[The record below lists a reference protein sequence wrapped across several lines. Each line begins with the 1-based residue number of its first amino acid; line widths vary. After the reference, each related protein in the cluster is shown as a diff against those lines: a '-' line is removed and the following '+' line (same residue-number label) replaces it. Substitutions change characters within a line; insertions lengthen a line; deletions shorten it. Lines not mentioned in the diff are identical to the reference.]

1 MDENKN
7 PESRYDVDEEE
18 GATTV
23 LRAMDAEADAEEEGA
38 TTVLRAD
45 DRVVADDDNA
55 EGATTVLTGP
65 DPAMM
70 GAAPAPGVPQF
81 EDKTQMIPPMG
92 QMSNGPMGAPM
103 GQMPNG
109 PMGTPMGQMP
119 NGPMGAPMGQMPNG
133 PMGAPMGQMPNGPM
147 GAPMG
152 QMPNGPV
159 GAPMGQMP
167 NGPMGAP
174 MGMMPNN
181 GQMPPMNGGKPPKA
195 PKPPKEKKAKAPK
208 QPKVNKDGTPKK
220 KKTGLIVTICVI
232 AVLALGAGAYFLFF
246 TPEKR
251 YERKMDTAENAMTD
265 SSYEEAVIAYEA
277 ALGIFSDRVPAMNGL
292 LAAQIGSGESDAARE
307 NFAEFRTTITG
318 FDADKVAENLE
329 DIVAFY
335 EYADDLYSDTDSL
348 IDAYKE
354 GYDLTNDSGLKK
366 NLVAVYV
373 DRADAMDNSDY
384 ENKIA
389 AYGDAL
395 DLDST
400 NESALSGRKECA
412 YAVLDD
418 MMNTQ
423 QYDQAESF
431 INTYADS
438 MSDVDFSSYTEKI
451 ESERAL
457 MTARH
462 DLMEQVISL
471 MSASDYAGMMDVDGS
486 ENASTVVANMDGT
499 SYIYATDGYDSSYTG
514 KGAGIY
520 TYSSLLSSGYYFYY
534 GDYENG
540 VRSGQGSLFVK
551 MDGYNQAYL
560 VYEGAWSND
569 KPNGAGTETSVN
581 EDAGDELVTVTRSGN
596 LVDGLFDGD
605 VTVSLVSNDEEYAGT
620 YTGTFTASNGDAPD
634 IRENYPDLDFS
645 DVSDGATVYV
655 ILECEG
661 SPMYWHFSKGSA
673 AKLGIYT
680 FDY

>member
-1 MDENKN
+1 
-7 PESRYDVDEEE
+7 
-18 GATTV
+18 
-23 LRAMDAEADAEEEGA
+23 
-38 TTVLRAD
+38 
-45 DRVVADDDNA
+45 
-55 EGATTVLTGP
+55 
-65 DPAMM
+65 
-70 GAAPAPGVPQF
+70 
-81 EDKTQMIPPMG
+81 
-92 QMSNGPMGAPM
+92 M

-109 PMGTPMGQMP
+109 S
-119 NGPMGAPMGQMPNG
+119 
-133 PMGAPMGQMPNGPM
+133 
-147 GAPMG
+147 
-152 QMPNGPV
+152 
-159 GAPMGQMP
+159 
-167 NGPMGAP
+167 MGAP

-181 GQMPPMNGGKPPKA
+181 GQMPPMNGGKAPKPPKA
-195 PKPPKEKKAKAPK
+195 PKEKKPKAPK
-208 QPKVNKDGTPKK
+208 QPKVNKDGSPKK
-220 KKTGLIVTICVI
+220 KKTGLIVAICVVV
-232 AVLALGAGAYFLFF
+232 VLALGAGAYFLFF

-251 YERKMDTAENAMTD
+251 YERKMDVAEKAMTD
-265 SSYEEAVIAYEA
+265 SNYEEAVTAYEA
-277 ALGIFSDRVPAMNGL
+277 ALGIFDDRVPAMNGL
-292 LAAQIGSGESDAARE
+292 LSAQISAGESDGARE
-307 NFAEFRTTITG
+307 NFTEFRTTITG
-318 FDADKVAENLE
+318 FDADKVTENSE

-354 GYDLTNDSGLKK
+354 GYNLTNDNGLKK
-366 NLVAVYV
+366 NLVTAYV

-400 NESALSGRKECA
+400 NESALSGRKACA

-418 MMNTQ
+418 MMDAQ

-486 ENASTVVANMDGT
+486 DNASTVVANMDGD
-499 SYIYATDGYDSSYTG
+499 SYVYATDGYDSSYTG
-514 KGAGIY
+514 KAAGVY
-520 TYSSLLSSGYYFYY
+520 TYSTLLSSGYYFYY

-540 VRSGQGSLFVK
+540 VRSGQGTMFVK

-596 LVDGLFDGD
+596 LVDGLFDGE
-605 VTVSLVSNDEEYAGT
+605 VTVSLVSNDEEYGGT

-645 DVSDGATVYV
+645 DVSEDKTVYV
-655 ILECEG
+655 VLECDG

-673 AKLGIYT
+673 AKLGIQT
-680 FDY
+680 FGN

>member
-23 LRAMDAEADAEEEGA
+23 LRAMDAETEDEEEGA
-38 TTVLRAD
+38 TTVLRAED
-45 DRVVADDDNA
+45 MPPEDDDDT

-65 DPAMM
+65 EPAMM
-70 GAAPAPGVPQF
+70 GAAPAPGAPQF
-81 EDKTQMIPPMG
+81 EDKTQMLPP
-92 QMSNGPMGAPM
+92 QGAPM
-103 GQMPNG
+103 GM
-109 PMGTPMGQMP
+109 PMGQMP
-119 NGPMGAPMGQMPNG
+119 NGPMGAPMGQMQNG
-133 PMGAPMGQMPNGPM
+133 PMGAPMGQMPNGS
-147 GAPMG
+147 
-152 QMPNGPV
+152 
-159 GAPMGQMP
+159 
-167 NGPMGAP
+167 MGAP

-195 PKPPKEKKAKAPK
+195 PKPPKEKKPKAPK
-208 QPKVNKDGTPKK
+208 QPKVNKDGSLKK
-220 KKTGLIVTICVI
+220 KKTGLIVAICVVV
-232 AVLALGAGAYFLFF
+232 VLALGAGAYFLFF

-251 YERKMDTAENAMTD
+251 YERKMDVAEKAMTD
-265 SSYEEAVIAYEA
+265 SNYEEAVTAYEA
-277 ALGIFSDRVPAMNGL
+277 ALGIFDDRVPAMNGL
-292 LAAQIGSGESDAARE
+292 LSAQISAGESDGARE
-307 NFAEFRTTITG
+307 NFTEFRTTITG
-318 FDADKVAENLE
+318 FDADKVTENSE
-329 DIVAFY
+329 DIVTFY

-354 GYDLTNDSGLKK
+354 GYNLTNDNGLKK
-366 NLVAVYV
+366 NLVTAYV

-400 NESALSGRKECA
+400 NESALSGRKACA

-418 MMNTQ
+418 MMDAQ

-486 ENASTVVANMDGT
+486 DNASTVVANMDGD
-499 SYIYATDGYDSSYTG
+499 SYVYATDGYDSSYTG
-514 KGAGIY
+514 KAAGVY
-520 TYSSLLSSGYYFYY
+520 TYSTLLSSGYYFYY

-540 VRSGQGSLFVK
+540 VRSGQGTMFVK

-596 LVDGLFDGD
+596 LVDGLFDGE
-605 VTVSLVSNDEEYAGT
+605 VTVSLVSNDEEYGGT

-645 DVSDGATVYV
+645 DVSEDKTVYV
-655 ILECEG
+655 VLECDG

-673 AKLGIYT
+673 AKLGIHT
-680 FDY
+680 FGN

>member
-7 PESRYDVDEEE
+7 PGSRYDVDEEE

-23 LRAMDAEADAEEEGA
+23 LRAMDAETEDEEEGA
-38 TTVLRAD
+38 TTVLRAED
-45 DRVVADDDNA
+45 MPPEDDDDT

-65 DPAMM
+65 EPAMM
-70 GAAPAPGVPQF
+70 GAAPAPGAPQF
-81 EDKTQMIPPMG
+81 EDKTQMLPP
-92 QMSNGPMGAPM
+92 QGAPM
-103 GQMPNG
+103 GM
-109 PMGTPMGQMP
+109 PMGQMP

-152 QMPNGPV
+152 QMQNGPM

-167 NGPMGAP
+167 NGSMGAP

-181 GQMPPMNGGKPPKA
+181 GQMPPMNGGNPPKA
-195 PKPPKEKKAKAPK
+195 PKAPKEKKPKVPK
-208 QPKVNKDGTPKK
+208 QPKVNKDGSPKK
-220 KKTGLIVTICVI
+220 KKTGLIVAICVVV
-232 AVLALGAGAYFLFF
+232 VLALGAGAYFLFF

-251 YERKMDTAENAMTD
+251 YEKKMDVAEKAMTD
-265 SSYEEAVIAYEA
+265 SNYEEAVTAYEA
-277 ALGIFSDRVPAMNGL
+277 ALGIFDDRVPAMNGL
-292 LAAQIGSGESDAARE
+292 LSAQISAGESDGARE
-307 NFAEFRTTITG
+307 NFTEFRTTITG
-318 FDADKVAENLE
+318 FDADKVTENSE

-354 GYDLTNDSGLKK
+354 GYNLTNDNGLKK
-366 NLVAVYV
+366 NLVTAYV

-400 NESALSGRKECA
+400 NESALSGRKACA

-418 MMNTQ
+418 MMDAQ

-486 ENASTVVANMDGT
+486 DNASTVVANMDGD
-499 SYIYATDGYDSSYTG
+499 SYVYATDGYDSSYTG
-514 KGAGIY
+514 KAAGVY
-520 TYSSLLSSGYYFYY
+520 TYSTLLSSGYYFYY

-540 VRSGQGSLFVK
+540 VRSGQGTMFVK

-596 LVDGLFDGD
+596 LVDGLFDGE
-605 VTVSLVSNDEEYAGT
+605 VTVSLVSNDEEYGGT

-645 DVSDGATVYV
+645 DVSEDKTVYV
-655 ILECEG
+655 VLECDG

-673 AKLGIYT
+673 AKLGIHT
-680 FDY
+680 FGN

>member
-23 LRAMDAEADAEEEGA
+23 LRAMDAETEDEEEGA
-38 TTVLRAD
+38 TTVLRAED
-45 DRVVADDDNA
+45 MPPEDDDDT

-65 DPAMM
+65 EPAMM
-70 GAAPAPGVPQF
+70 GAAPAPGAPQF
-81 EDKTQMIPPMG
+81 EDKTQMLPP
-92 QMSNGPMGAPM
+92 QGAPM
-103 GQMPNG
+103 GM
-109 PMGTPMGQMP
+109 PMGQMP

-133 PMGAPMGQMPNGPM
+133 PMGAPMGQMQNGPM

-152 QMPNGPV
+152 QMPNGS
-159 GAPMGQMP
+159 
-167 NGPMGAP
+167 MGAP

-195 PKPPKEKKAKAPK
+195 PKPPKEKKPKAPK
-208 QPKVNKDGTPKK
+208 QPKVNKDGSLKK
-220 KKTGLIVTICVI
+220 KKTGLIVAICVVV
-232 AVLALGAGAYFLFF
+232 VLALGAGAYFLFF

-251 YERKMDTAENAMTD
+251 YERKMDVAEKAMTD
-265 SSYEEAVIAYEA
+265 SNYEEAVTAYEA
-277 ALGIFSDRVPAMNGL
+277 ALGIFDDRVPAMNGL
-292 LAAQIGSGESDAARE
+292 LSAQISAGESDGARE
-307 NFAEFRTTITG
+307 NFTEFRTTITG
-318 FDADKVAENLE
+318 FDADKVTENSE
-329 DIVAFY
+329 DIVTFY

-354 GYDLTNDSGLKK
+354 GYNLTNDNGLKK
-366 NLVAVYV
+366 NLVTAYV

-400 NESALSGRKECA
+400 NESALSGRKACA

-418 MMNTQ
+418 MMDAQ

-486 ENASTVVANMDGT
+486 DNASTVVANMDGD
-499 SYIYATDGYDSSYTG
+499 SYVYATDGYDSSYTG
-514 KGAGIY
+514 KAAGVY
-520 TYSSLLSSGYYFYY
+520 TYSTLLSSGYYFYY

-540 VRSGQGSLFVK
+540 VRSGQGTMFVK

-596 LVDGLFDGD
+596 LVDGLFDGE
-605 VTVSLVSNDEEYAGT
+605 VTVSLVSNDEEYGGT

-645 DVSDGATVYV
+645 DVSEDKTVYV
-655 ILECEG
+655 VLECDG

-673 AKLGIYT
+673 AKLGIHT
-680 FDY
+680 FGN

>member
-23 LRAMDAEADAEEEGA
+23 LRAMDAETEDEEEGA
-38 TTVLRAD
+38 TTVLRAED
-45 DRVVADDDNA
+45 MPPEDDDDT

-65 DPAMM
+65 EPAMM
-70 GAAPAPGVPQF
+70 GAAPAPGAPQF
-81 EDKTQMIPPMG
+81 EDKTQMLPP
-92 QMSNGPMGAPM
+92 QGAPM
-103 GQMPNG
+103 GM
-109 PMGTPMGQMP
+109 PMGQMP

-133 PMGAPMGQMPNGPM
+133 PMGAPMGQMQNGPM

-152 QMPNGPV
+152 QMPNGS
-159 GAPMGQMP
+159 
-167 NGPMGAP
+167 MGAP

-195 PKPPKEKKAKAPK
+195 PKPPKEKKPKAPK
-208 QPKVNKDGTPKK
+208 QPKVNKDGSLKK
-220 KKTGLIVTICVI
+220 KKTGLIVAICVVV
-232 AVLALGAGAYFLFF
+232 VLALGAGAYFLFF

-251 YERKMDTAENAMTD
+251 YERKMDVAEKAMTD
-265 SSYEEAVIAYEA
+265 SNYEEAVTAYEA
-277 ALGIFSDRVPAMNGL
+277 ALGIFDDRVPAMNGL
-292 LAAQIGSGESDAARE
+292 LSAQISAGESDGARE
-307 NFAEFRTTITG
+307 NFTEFRTTITG
-318 FDADKVAENLE
+318 FDADKVTENSE
-329 DIVAFY
+329 DIVTFY

-354 GYDLTNDSGLKK
+354 GYNLTNDNGLKK
-366 NLVAVYV
+366 NLVTAYV

-400 NESALSGRKECA
+400 NESALSGRKACA

-418 MMNTQ
+418 MMDAQ

-486 ENASTVVANMDGT
+486 DNASTVVANMDGD
-499 SYIYATDGYDSSYTG
+499 SYVYATDGYDSSYTG
-514 KGAGIY
+514 KAAGVY
-520 TYSSLLSSGYYFYY
+520 TYSTLLSSGYYFYY

-540 VRSGQGSLFVK
+540 VRSGQGTMFVK

-596 LVDGLFDGD
+596 LVDGLFDGE
-605 VTVSLVSNDEEYAGT
+605 VTVSLVSNDEEYGGT

-645 DVSDGATVYV
+645 DVSEDKSVYV
-655 ILECEG
+655 VLECDG
-661 SPMYWHFSKGSA
+661 SPMYWHFSKGTA
-673 AKLGIYT
+673 AKLGIHT
-680 FDY
+680 FGN

>member
-23 LRAMDAEADAEEEGA
+23 LRAMDAETEDEEEGA
-38 TTVLRAD
+38 TTVLRAED
-45 DRVVADDDNA
+45 MPPEDDDDT

-65 DPAMM
+65 EPAMM
-70 GAAPAPGVPQF
+70 GAAPAPGAPQF
-81 EDKTQMIPPMG
+81 EDKTQMLPP
-92 QMSNGPMGAPM
+92 QGAPM
-103 GQMPNG
+103 GM
-109 PMGTPMGQMP
+109 PMGQMP
-119 NGPMGAPMGQMPNG
+119 NGPMGAPMGQMQNG
-133 PMGAPMGQMPNGPM
+133 PMGAPMGQMPNGS
-147 GAPMG
+147 
-152 QMPNGPV
+152 
-159 GAPMGQMP
+159 
-167 NGPMGAP
+167 MGAP

-195 PKPPKEKKAKAPK
+195 PKPPKEKKPKAPK
-208 QPKVNKDGTPKK
+208 QPKVNKDGSLKK
-220 KKTGLIVTICVI
+220 KKTGLIVAICVVV
-232 AVLALGAGAYFLFF
+232 VLALGAGAYFLFF

-251 YERKMDTAENAMTD
+251 YERKMDVAEKAMTD
-265 SSYEEAVIAYEA
+265 SNYEEAVTAYEA
-277 ALGIFSDRVPAMNGL
+277 ALGIFDDRVPAMNGL
-292 LAAQIGSGESDAARE
+292 LSAQISAGESDGARE
-307 NFAEFRTTITG
+307 NFTEFRTTITG
-318 FDADKVAENLE
+318 FDADKVTENSE
-329 DIVAFY
+329 DIVTFY

-354 GYDLTNDSGLKK
+354 GYNLTNDNGLKK
-366 NLVAVYV
+366 NLVTAYV

-400 NESALSGRKECA
+400 NESALSGRKACA

-418 MMNTQ
+418 MMDAQ

-486 ENASTVVANMDGT
+486 DNASTVVANMDGD
-499 SYIYATDGYDSSYTG
+499 SYVYATDGYDSSYTG
-514 KGAGIY
+514 KAAGVY
-520 TYSSLLSSGYYFYY
+520 TYSTLLSSGYYFYY

-540 VRSGQGSLFVK
+540 VRSGQGTMFVK

-596 LVDGLFDGD
+596 LVDGLFDGE
-605 VTVSLVSNDEEYAGT
+605 VTVSLVSNDEEYGGT

-645 DVSDGATVYV
+645 DVSEDKSVYV
-655 ILECEG
+655 VLECDG
-661 SPMYWHFSKGSA
+661 SPMYWHFSKGTA
-673 AKLGIYT
+673 AKLGIHT
-680 FDY
+680 FGN

>member
-23 LRAMDAEADAEEEGA
+23 LRAMDAETEDEEEGA
-38 TTVLRAD
+38 TTVLRAED
-45 DRVVADDDNA
+45 MPPEDDDDT

-65 DPAMM
+65 EPAMM
-70 GAAPAPGVPQF
+70 GAAPAPGAPQF
-81 EDKTQMIPPMG
+81 EDKTQMLPP
-92 QMSNGPMGAPM
+92 QGAPM
-103 GQMPNG
+103 GM
-109 PMGTPMGQMP
+109 PMGQMP

-152 QMPNGPV
+152 QMPNGPM

-167 NGPMGAP
+167 NGSMGAP

-195 PKPPKEKKAKAPK
+195 PKPPKEKKPKAPK
-208 QPKVNKDGTPKK
+208 QPKVNKDGSLKK
-220 KKTGLIVTICVI
+220 KKTGLIVAICVVV
-232 AVLALGAGAYFLFF
+232 VLALGAGAYFLFF

-251 YERKMDTAENAMTD
+251 YERKMDVAEKAMTD
-265 SSYEEAVIAYEA
+265 SNYEEAVTAYEA
-277 ALGIFSDRVPAMNGL
+277 ALGIFDDRVPAMNGL
-292 LAAQIGSGESDAARE
+292 LSAQISAGESDGARE
-307 NFAEFRTTITG
+307 NFTEFRTTITG
-318 FDADKVAENLE
+318 FDADKVTENSE
-329 DIVAFY
+329 DIVTFY

-354 GYDLTNDSGLKK
+354 GYNLTNDNGLKK
-366 NLVAVYV
+366 NLVTAYV

-400 NESALSGRKECA
+400 NESALSGRKACA

-418 MMNTQ
+418 MMDAQ

-486 ENASTVVANMDGT
+486 DNASTVVANMDGD
-499 SYIYATDGYDSSYTG
+499 SYVYATDGYDSSYTG
-514 KGAGIY
+514 KAAGVY
-520 TYSSLLSSGYYFYY
+520 TYSTLLSSGYYFYY

-540 VRSGQGSLFVK
+540 VRSGQGTMFVK

-596 LVDGLFDGD
+596 LVDGLFDGE
-605 VTVSLVSNDEEYAGT
+605 VTVSLVSNDEEYGGT

-645 DVSDGATVYV
+645 DVSEDKTVYV
-655 ILECEG
+655 VLECDG

-673 AKLGIYT
+673 AKLGIHT
-680 FDY
+680 FGN

>member
-23 LRAMDAEADAEEEGA
+23 LRAMDAETKDEEEGA
-38 TTVLRAD
+38 TTVLRAED
-45 DRVVADDDNA
+45 MTPEDDDDT

-65 DPAMM
+65 EPAMM
-70 GAAPAPGVPQF
+70 GAAPAPGAPQF
-81 EDKTQMIPPMG
+81 EDKTQMLPP
-92 QMSNGPMGAPM
+92 QGAPM
-103 GQMPNG
+103 GM
-109 PMGTPMGQMP
+109 PMGQMP

-133 PMGAPMGQMPNGPM
+133 PMGAPMGQMQNGPMGAPMGQMQNGPM

-152 QMPNGPV
+152 QMPNGS
-159 GAPMGQMP
+159 
-167 NGPMGAP
+167 MGAP

-181 GQMPPMNGGKPPKA
+181 GQMPPMNGGKAPKPPKA
-195 PKPPKEKKAKAPK
+195 PKEKKPKAPK
-208 QPKVNKDGTPKK
+208 QPKVNKDGSLKK
-220 KKTGLIVTICVI
+220 KKTGLIVAICVVV
-232 AVLALGAGAYFLFF
+232 VLALGAGAYFLFF
-246 TPEKR
+246 TSEKR
-251 YERKMDTAENAMTD
+251 YERKMDVAEKAMTD
-265 SSYEEAVIAYEA
+265 SNYEEAVTAYEA
-277 ALGIFSDRVPAMNGL
+277 ALGIFDDRVPAMNGL
-292 LAAQIGSGESDAARE
+292 LSAQISAGESDGARE
-307 NFAEFRTTITG
+307 NFTEFRTTITG
-318 FDADKVAENLE
+318 FDADKVTENSE

-354 GYDLTNDSGLKK
+354 GYNLTNDNGLKK
-366 NLVAVYV
+366 NLVTAYV

-400 NESALSGRKECA
+400 NESALSGRKACA

-418 MMNTQ
+418 MMDAQ

-486 ENASTVVANMDGT
+486 DNASTVVANMDGD
-499 SYIYATDGYDSSYTG
+499 SYVYATDGYDSSYTG
-514 KGAGIY
+514 KAAGVY
-520 TYSSLLSSGYYFYY
+520 TYSTLLSSGYYFYY

-540 VRSGQGSLFVK
+540 VRSGQGTMFVK

-596 LVDGLFDGD
+596 LVDGLFDGE
-605 VTVSLVSNDEEYAGT
+605 VTVSLVSNDEEYGGT

-645 DVSDGATVYV
+645 DVSEDKTVYV
-655 ILECEG
+655 VLECDG

-673 AKLGIYT
+673 AKLGIHT
-680 FDY
+680 FGN

>member
-23 LRAMDAEADAEEEGA
+23 LRAMDAETEDEEEGA
-38 TTVLRAD
+38 TTVLRAED
-45 DRVVADDDNA
+45 MPPEDDDDT

-65 DPAMM
+65 EPAMM
-70 GAAPAPGVPQF
+70 GAAPAPGAPQF
-81 EDKTQMIPPMG
+81 EDKTQMLPP
-92 QMSNGPMGAPM
+92 QGAPM
-103 GQMPNG
+103 GM
-109 PMGTPMGQMP
+109 PMGQMP

-133 PMGAPMGQMPNGPM
+133 S
-147 GAPMG
+147 
-152 QMPNGPV
+152 
-159 GAPMGQMP
+159 
-167 NGPMGAP
+167 MGAP

-195 PKPPKEKKAKAPK
+195 PKPPKEKKPKAPK
-208 QPKVNKDGTPKK
+208 QPKVNKDGSLKK
-220 KKTGLIVTICVI
+220 KKTGLIVAICVVV
-232 AVLALGAGAYFLFF
+232 VLALGAGAYFLFF

-251 YERKMDTAENAMTD
+251 YERKMDVAEKAMTD
-265 SSYEEAVIAYEA
+265 SNYEEAVTAYEA
-277 ALGIFSDRVPAMNGL
+277 ALGIFDDRVPAMNGL
-292 LAAQIGSGESDAARE
+292 LSAQISAGESDGARE
-307 NFAEFRTTITG
+307 NFTEFRTTITG
-318 FDADKVAENLE
+318 FDADKVTENSE
-329 DIVAFY
+329 DIVTFY

-354 GYDLTNDSGLKK
+354 GYNLTNDNGLKK
-366 NLVAVYV
+366 NLVTAYV

-400 NESALSGRKECA
+400 NESALSGRKACA

-418 MMNTQ
+418 MMDAQ

-486 ENASTVVANMDGT
+486 DNASTVVANMDGD
-499 SYIYATDGYDSSYTG
+499 SYVYATDGYDSSYTG
-514 KGAGIY
+514 KAAGVY
-520 TYSSLLSSGYYFYY
+520 TYSTLLSSGYYFYY

-540 VRSGQGSLFVK
+540 VRSGQGTMFVK

-596 LVDGLFDGD
+596 LVDGLFDGE
-605 VTVSLVSNDEEYAGT
+605 VTVSLVSNDEEYGGT

-645 DVSDGATVYV
+645 DVSEDKTVYV
-655 ILECEG
+655 VLECDG

-673 AKLGIYT
+673 AKLGIHT
-680 FDY
+680 FGN

>member
-1 MDENKN
+1 MRKKT
-7 PESRYDVDEEE
+7 YLKLVDYQTEQSEKHLNE
-18 GATTV
+18 VRSIHKEMRGYKHDFHHHLQTLKGQLEAGEIE
-23 LRAMDAEADAEEEGA
+23 RALAYIEQLDTQLMQVDTLLKTGNVSLDAILSAKIAQAKAEAI
-38 TTVLRAD
+38 TVTVKANVPDILTISD
-45 DRVVADDDNA
+45 LELSIVIGNLLDNA
-55 EGATTVLTGP
+55 IESCRTVTEERFIRIFIS
-65 DPAMM
+65 M
-70 GAAPAPGVPQF
+70 
-81 EDKTQMIPPMG
+81 K
-92 QMSNGPMGAPM
+92 
-103 GQMPNG
+103 
-109 PMGTPMGQMP
+109 GTMLYFSMLNTAG
-119 NGPMGAPMGQMPNG
+119 
-133 PMGAPMGQMPNGPM
+133 
-147 GAPMG
+147 
-152 QMPNGPV
+152 
-159 GAPMGQMP
+159 
-167 NGPMGAP
+167 
-174 MGMMPNN
+174 
-181 GQMPPMNGGKPPKA
+181 
-195 PKPPKEKKAKAPK
+195 
-208 QPKVNKDGTPKK
+208 PKK
-220 KKTGLIVTICVI
+220 KKTGLIVAICVVV
-232 AVLALGAGAYFLFF
+232 VLALGAGAYFLFF

-251 YERKMDTAENAMTD
+251 YERKMDVAEKAMTD
-265 SSYEEAVIAYEA
+265 SNYEEAVTAYEA
-277 ALGIFSDRVPAMNGL
+277 ALGIFDDRVPAMNGL
-292 LAAQIGSGESDAARE
+292 LSAQISAGESDGARE
-307 NFAEFRTTITG
+307 NFTEFRTTITG
-318 FDADKVAENLE
+318 FDADKVTENSE

-354 GYDLTNDSGLKK
+354 GYNLTNDNGLKK
-366 NLVAVYV
+366 NLVTAYV

-400 NESALSGRKECA
+400 NESALSGRKACA

-418 MMNTQ
+418 MMDAQ

-486 ENASTVVANMDGT
+486 DNASTVVANMDGD
-499 SYIYATDGYDSSYTG
+499 SYVYATDGYDSSYTG
-514 KGAGIY
+514 KAAGVY
-520 TYSSLLSSGYYFYY
+520 TYSTLLSSGYYFYY

-540 VRSGQGSLFVK
+540 VRSGQGTMFVK

-596 LVDGLFDGD
+596 LVDGLFDGE
-605 VTVSLVSNDEEYAGT
+605 VTVSLVSNDEEYGGT

-645 DVSDGATVYV
+645 DVSEDKTVYV
-655 ILECEG
+655 VLECDG

-673 AKLGIYT
+673 AKLGIHT
-680 FDY
+680 FGN

>member
-23 LRAMDAEADAEEEGA
+23 LRAMDAETKDEEEGA
-38 TTVLRAD
+38 TTVLRAED
-45 DRVVADDDNA
+45 MTPEDDDDT

-65 DPAMM
+65 EPAMM
-70 GAAPAPGVPQF
+70 GAAPAPGAPQF
-81 EDKTQMIPPMG
+81 EDKTQMLPP
-92 QMSNGPMGAPM
+92 QGAPM
-103 GQMPNG
+103 GM
-109 PMGTPMGQMP
+109 PMGQMP
-119 NGPMGAPMGQMPNG
+119 NGPMGAPMGQMQNGPMGAPMGQMQNG
-133 PMGAPMGQMPNGPM
+133 PMGAPMGQMPNGS
-147 GAPMG
+147 
-152 QMPNGPV
+152 
-159 GAPMGQMP
+159 
-167 NGPMGAP
+167 MGAP

-181 GQMPPMNGGKPPKA
+181 GQMPPMNGGKAPKPPKA
-195 PKPPKEKKAKAPK
+195 PKEKKPKAPK
-208 QPKVNKDGTPKK
+208 QPKVNKDGSLKK
-220 KKTGLIVTICVI
+220 KKTGLIVAICVVV
-232 AVLALGAGAYFLFF
+232 VLALGAGAYFLFF
-246 TPEKR
+246 TSEKR
-251 YERKMDTAENAMTD
+251 YERKMDVAEKAMTD
-265 SSYEEAVIAYEA
+265 SNYEEAVTAYEA
-277 ALGIFSDRVPAMNGL
+277 ALGIFDDRVPAMNGL
-292 LAAQIGSGESDAARE
+292 LSAQISAGESDGARE
-307 NFAEFRTTITG
+307 NFTEFRTTITG
-318 FDADKVAENLE
+318 FDADKVTENSE

-354 GYDLTNDSGLKK
+354 GYNLTNDNGLKK
-366 NLVAVYV
+366 NLVTAYV

-400 NESALSGRKECA
+400 NESALSGRKACA

-418 MMNTQ
+418 MMDAQ

-486 ENASTVVANMDGT
+486 DNASTVVANMDGD
-499 SYIYATDGYDSSYTG
+499 SYVYATDGYDSSYTG
-514 KGAGIY
+514 KAAGVY
-520 TYSSLLSSGYYFYY
+520 TYSTLLSSGYYFYY

-540 VRSGQGSLFVK
+540 VRSGQGTMFVK

-596 LVDGLFDGD
+596 LVDGLFDGE
-605 VTVSLVSNDEEYAGT
+605 VTVSLVSNDEEYGGT

-645 DVSDGATVYV
+645 DVSEDKTVYV
-655 ILECEG
+655 VLECDG

-673 AKLGIYT
+673 AKLGIHT
-680 FDY
+680 FGN

>member
-23 LRAMDAEADAEEEGA
+23 LRAMDAETDDEEEGA
-38 TTVLRAD
+38 TTVLRAED
-45 DRVVADDDNA
+45 MPPEDDDDT

-65 DPAMM
+65 EPAMM
-70 GAAPAPGVPQF
+70 GAAPAPGAPQF
-81 EDKTQMIPPMG
+81 EDKTQMLPP
-92 QMSNGPMGAPM
+92 
-103 GQMPNG
+103 
-109 PMGTPMGQMP
+109 QMP

-147 GAPMG
+147 GVPMG
-152 QMPNGPV
+152 QMQNGPM

-167 NGPMGAP
+167 NGSMGAP

-195 PKPPKEKKAKAPK
+195 PKKPKVPK
-208 QPKVNKDGTPKK
+208 QPKVNKDGSPKK
-220 KKTGLIVTICVI
+220 KKTGLIVAICVVV
-232 AVLALGAGAYFLFF
+232 VLALGAGAYFLFF

-251 YERKMDTAENAMTD
+251 YERKMDVAEKAMTD
-265 SSYEEAVIAYEA
+265 SNYEEAVTAYEA
-277 ALGIFSDRVPAMNGL
+277 ALGIFDDRVPAMNGL
-292 LAAQIGSGESDAARE
+292 LSAQISAGESDGARE
-307 NFAEFRTTITG
+307 NFTEFRTTITG
-318 FDADKVAENLE
+318 FDADKVTENSE

-335 EYADDLYSDTDSL
+335 EYANDLYSDTDSL

-354 GYDLTNDSGLKK
+354 GYNLTNDNGLKK
-366 NLVAVYV
+366 NLVTAYV

-400 NESALSGRKECA
+400 NESALSGRKACA

-418 MMNTQ
+418 MMDAQ

-486 ENASTVVANMDGT
+486 DNASTVVANMDGD
-499 SYIYATDGYDSSYTG
+499 SYVYATDGYDSSYTG
-514 KGAGIY
+514 KAAGVY
-520 TYSSLLSSGYYFYY
+520 TYSTLLSSGYYFYY

-540 VRSGQGSLFVK
+540 VRSGQGTMFVK

-596 LVDGLFDGD
+596 LVDGLFDGE
-605 VTVSLVSNDEEYAGT
+605 VTVSLVSNDEEYGGT

-645 DVSDGATVYV
+645 DVSEDKTVYV
-655 ILECEG
+655 VLECDG

-673 AKLGIYT
+673 AKLGIHT
-680 FDY
+680 FGN

>member
-23 LRAMDAEADAEEEGA
+23 LRAMDAETEDEEEGA
-38 TTVLRAD
+38 TTVLRAED
-45 DRVVADDDNA
+45 MPPEDDDDT

-65 DPAMM
+65 EPAMM
-70 GAAPAPGVPQF
+70 GAAPAPGAPQF
-81 EDKTQMIPPMG
+81 EDKTQMLPP
-92 QMSNGPMGAPM
+92 QGAPM
-103 GQMPNG
+103 GM
-109 PMGTPMGQMP
+109 PMGQMP

-152 QMPNGPV
+152 QMQNGPM

-167 NGPMGAP
+167 NGSMGAP

-195 PKPPKEKKAKAPK
+195 PKPPKEKKPKAPK
-208 QPKVNKDGTPKK
+208 QPKVNKDGSLKK
-220 KKTGLIVTICVI
+220 KKTGLIVAICVVV
-232 AVLALGAGAYFLFF
+232 VLALGAGAYFLFF

-251 YERKMDTAENAMTD
+251 YERKMDVAEKAMTD
-265 SSYEEAVIAYEA
+265 SNYEEAVTAYEA
-277 ALGIFSDRVPAMNGL
+277 ALGIFDDRVPAMNGL
-292 LAAQIGSGESDAARE
+292 LSAQISAGESDGARE
-307 NFAEFRTTITG
+307 NFTEFRTTITG
-318 FDADKVAENLE
+318 FDADKVTENSE
-329 DIVAFY
+329 DIVTFY

-354 GYDLTNDSGLKK
+354 GYNLTNDNGLKK
-366 NLVAVYV
+366 NLVTAYV

-400 NESALSGRKECA
+400 NESALSGRKACA

-418 MMNTQ
+418 MMDAQ

-486 ENASTVVANMDGT
+486 DNASTVVANMDGD
-499 SYIYATDGYDSSYTG
+499 SYVYATDGYDSSYTG
-514 KGAGIY
+514 KAAGVY
-520 TYSSLLSSGYYFYY
+520 TYSTLLSSGYYFYY

-540 VRSGQGSLFVK
+540 VRSGQGTMFVK

-596 LVDGLFDGD
+596 LVDGLFDGE
-605 VTVSLVSNDEEYAGT
+605 VTVSLVSNDEEYGGT

-645 DVSDGATVYV
+645 DVSEDKSVYV
-655 ILECEG
+655 VLECDG
-661 SPMYWHFSKGSA
+661 SPMYWHFSKGTA
-673 AKLGIYT
+673 AKLGIHT
-680 FDY
+680 FGN

>member
-23 LRAMDAEADAEEEGA
+23 LRAMDAETEDEEEGA
-38 TTVLRAD
+38 TTVLRAED
-45 DRVVADDDNA
+45 MPPEDDDDT

-65 DPAMM
+65 EPAMM
-70 GAAPAPGVPQF
+70 GAAPAPGAPQF
-81 EDKTQMIPPMG
+81 EDKTQMLPP
-92 QMSNGPMGAPM
+92 QGAPM
-103 GQMPNG
+103 GM
-109 PMGTPMGQMP
+109 PMGQMP

-152 QMPNGPV
+152 QMQNGPM

-167 NGPMGAP
+167 NGSMGAP

-195 PKPPKEKKAKAPK
+195 PKPPKEKKPKAPK
-208 QPKVNKDGTPKK
+208 QPKVNKDGSLKK
-220 KKTGLIVTICVI
+220 KKTGLIVAICVVV
-232 AVLALGAGAYFLFF
+232 VLALGAGAYFLFF

-251 YERKMDTAENAMTD
+251 YERKMDVAEKAMTD
-265 SSYEEAVIAYEA
+265 SNYEEAVTAYEA
-277 ALGIFSDRVPAMNGL
+277 ALGIFDDRVPAMNGL
-292 LAAQIGSGESDAARE
+292 LSAQISAGESDGARE
-307 NFAEFRTTITG
+307 NFTEFRTTITG
-318 FDADKVAENLE
+318 FDADKVTENSE
-329 DIVAFY
+329 DIVTFY

-354 GYDLTNDSGLKK
+354 GYNLTNDNGLKK
-366 NLVAVYV
+366 NLVTAYV

-400 NESALSGRKECA
+400 NESALSGRKACA

-418 MMNTQ
+418 MMDAQ

-486 ENASTVVANMDGT
+486 DNASTVVANMDGD
-499 SYIYATDGYDSSYTG
+499 SYVYATDGYDSSYTG
-514 KGAGIY
+514 KAAGVY
-520 TYSSLLSSGYYFYY
+520 TYSTLLSSGYYFYY

-540 VRSGQGSLFVK
+540 VRSGQGTMFVK

-596 LVDGLFDGD
+596 LVDGLFDGE
-605 VTVSLVSNDEEYAGT
+605 VTVSLVSNDEEYGGT

-645 DVSDGATVYV
+645 DVSEDKTVYV
-655 ILECEG
+655 VLECDG

-673 AKLGIYT
+673 AKLGIHT
-680 FDY
+680 FGN

>member
-92 QMSNGPMGAPM
+92 QM
-103 GQMPNG
+103 PNG
-109 PMGTPMGQMP
+109 PMGQMP

-195 PKPPKEKKAKAPK
+195 PKEKKAKTPK

-265 SSYEEAVIAYEA
+265 SSYEEAVTAYEA

-318 FDADKVAENLE
+318 FDADKVTENLE

-354 GYDLTNDSGLKK
+354 GYDMTNDSGLKK
-366 NLVAVYV
+366 SLVAAYV

>member
-23 LRAMDAEADAEEEGA
+23 LRAMDAETEDEEEGA
-38 TTVLRAD
+38 TTVLRAED
-45 DRVVADDDNA
+45 MTPEDDDDT

-65 DPAMM
+65 EPAMM
-70 GAAPAPGVPQF
+70 GAAPAPGAPQF
-81 EDKTQMIPPMG
+81 EDKTQMLPP
-92 QMSNGPMGAPM
+92 QGAPM
-103 GQMPNG
+103 GM
-109 PMGTPMGQMP
+109 PMGQMP

-133 PMGAPMGQMPNGPM
+133 PMGAPMGQMQNGPMGAPMGQMQNGPM

-152 QMPNGPV
+152 QMPNGS
-159 GAPMGQMP
+159 
-167 NGPMGAP
+167 MGAP

-195 PKPPKEKKAKAPK
+195 PKPPKEKKPKVPK
-208 QPKVNKDGTPKK
+208 QPKVNKDGSPKK
-220 KKTGLIVTICVI
+220 KKTGLIVAICVVV
-232 AVLALGAGAYFLFF
+232 VLALGAGAYFLFF

-251 YERKMDTAENAMTD
+251 YERKMDVAEKAMTD
-265 SSYEEAVIAYEA
+265 SNYEEAVTAYEA
-277 ALGIFSDRVPAMNGL
+277 ALGIFDDRVPAMNGL
-292 LAAQIGSGESDAARE
+292 LSAQISAGESDGARE
-307 NFAEFRTTITG
+307 NFTEFRTTITG
-318 FDADKVAENLE
+318 FDADKVTENSE

-354 GYDLTNDSGLKK
+354 GYNLTNDNGLKK
-366 NLVAVYV
+366 NLVTAYV

-400 NESALSGRKECA
+400 NESALSGRKACA
-412 YAVLDD
+412 YDVLDD
-418 MMNTQ
+418 MMDAQ

-486 ENASTVVANMDGT
+486 DNASTVVANMDGD
-499 SYIYATDGYDSSYTG
+499 SYVYATDGYDSSYTG
-514 KGAGIY
+514 KAAGVY
-520 TYSSLLSSGYYFYY
+520 TYSTLLSSGYYFYY

-540 VRSGQGSLFVK
+540 VRSGQGTMFVK

-596 LVDGLFDGD
+596 LVDGLFDGE
-605 VTVSLVSNDEEYAGT
+605 VTVSLVSNDEEYGGT

-645 DVSDGATVYV
+645 DVSEDKTVYV
-655 ILECEG
+655 VLECDG

-673 AKLGIYT
+673 AKLGIHT
-680 FDY
+680 FGN

>member
-23 LRAMDAEADAEEEGA
+23 LRAMDAETEDEEEGA
-38 TTVLRAD
+38 TTVLRAED
-45 DRVVADDDNA
+45 MTPEDDDDT

-65 DPAMM
+65 EPAMM
-70 GAAPAPGVPQF
+70 GAAPAPGAPQF
-81 EDKTQMIPPMG
+81 EDKTQMLPP
-92 QMSNGPMGAPM
+92 QGAPM
-103 GQMPNG
+103 GM
-109 PMGTPMGQMP
+109 PMGQMP

-133 PMGAPMGQMPNGPM
+133 PMGAPMGQMQNGPM

-152 QMPNGPV
+152 QMPNGS
-159 GAPMGQMP
+159 
-167 NGPMGAP
+167 MGAP

-181 GQMPPMNGGKPPKA
+181 GQMPPMNGGKPPKV
-195 PKPPKEKKAKAPK
+195 PKPPKAPKEKKPKAPK
-208 QPKVNKDGTPKK
+208 QPKVNKDGSLKK
-220 KKTGLIVTICVI
+220 KKTGLIVAICVVV
-232 AVLALGAGAYFLFF
+232 VLALGAGAYFLFF

-251 YERKMDTAENAMTD
+251 YERKMDVAEKAMTD
-265 SSYEEAVIAYEA
+265 SNYEEAVTAYEA
-277 ALGIFSDRVPAMNGL
+277 ALGIFDDRVPAMNGL
-292 LAAQIGSGESDAARE
+292 LSAQISAGESDGARE
-307 NFAEFRTTITG
+307 NFTEFRTTITG
-318 FDADKVAENLE
+318 FDADKVTENSE

-354 GYDLTNDSGLKK
+354 GYNLTNDNGLKK
-366 NLVAVYV
+366 NLVTAYV

-400 NESALSGRKECA
+400 NESALSGRKACA

-418 MMNTQ
+418 MMDAQ

-486 ENASTVVANMDGT
+486 DNASTVVANMDGD
-499 SYIYATDGYDSSYTG
+499 SYVYATDGYDSSYTG
-514 KGAGIY
+514 KAAGVY
-520 TYSSLLSSGYYFYY
+520 TYSTLLSSGYYFYY

-540 VRSGQGSLFVK
+540 VRSGQGTMFVK

-596 LVDGLFDGD
+596 LVDGLFDGE
-605 VTVSLVSNDEEYAGT
+605 VTVSLVSNDEEYGGT
-620 YTGTFTASNGDAPD
+620 YTGTYTASNGDAPD

-645 DVSDGATVYV
+645 DVSEDKTVYV
-655 ILECEG
+655 VLECDG

-673 AKLGIYT
+673 AKLGIHT
-680 FDY
+680 FGN